1 MRDTWYKQG
10 RGKNGVLLE
19 MKLMHAESR
28 GTVRLRSA
36 DPNDPPIIDPNYL
49 KESVDVE
56 DLRKGNI
63 IGLESEFQS
72 LESYDIFIE

>member
-19 MKLMHAESR
+19 ITLMHAESR

-63 IGLESEFQS
+63 IWLRNEFQS
-72 LESYDIFIE
+72 L

>member
-1 MRDTWYKQG
+1 
-10 RGKNGVLLE
+10 
-19 MKLMHAESR
+19 MHAESR

-63 IGLESEFQS
+63 IGLGNEFQS
-72 LESYDIFIE
+72 LK

>member
-72 LESYDIFIE
+72 LESYDIFID

>member
-49 KESVDVE
+49 KEYVDVE

-72 LESYDIFIE
+72 LESYDIFID

>member
-1 MRDTWYKQG
+1 
-10 RGKNGVLLE
+10 

-49 KESVDVE
+49 KEYVDVE

>member
-49 KESVDVE
+49 KEYVDVE

-63 IGLESEFQS
+63 IGLEGEFQS
-72 LESYDIFIE
+72 LESYDIFID